1 MMNFTDR
8 QFNRIAL
15 SGLAIGFLLLVAA
28 FVTSVA
34 VLRGGRVSAEQVRHT
49 YEVVDQLSL
58 LEIQLERAETGRR
71 GYLLSSSAYR
81 VRLYDENIR
90 LAPQS
95 LENLKRLV
103 GDNPLQLE
111 RTRKIET
118 LMRDQLSD
126 MRETMDL
133 ARSGEVEEA
142 RARFSAA
149 DRTSFIRAIRGTT
162 AQMRQGEYELLA
174 LRSEGEA
181 ANLRFMQTVLA
192 ITGLLLFLVG
202 AAAFWTVRRY
212 TVDLTSTR
220 DRLHLLN
227 TDLEGE
233 VGRRTADLTRANEEI
248 QRFAYIVSHDLRSPL
263 VNILGFTAEL
273 ETANGALGGLI
284 ERVAQDAPALLSDD
298 VRHAQEDLPEAI
310 GFIRASTQKMDR
322 LINAI
327 LRLSREGRRTLTP
340 ERLPMEAVLGE
351 IAASLTQRIEDA
363 GASLIIET
371 PIPDMTNDRVAIEQI
386 FSNVIENAIKYG
398 HPDRPTVVRVRGR
411 EQDSRLI
418 YEIEDNGR
426 GIDPKDHQRIFD
438 LFRRSGTQDKPGEGI
453 GLAHVRAL
461 VTRLGGYIDI
471 ESSLGEGSIF
481 RLNLPATYVDQ
492 GVTQ

>member
-8 QFNRIAL
+8 HFNRIAL

-111 RTRKIET
+111 RTRKLET

-133 ARSGEVEEA
+133 ARSGEVDEA

-149 DRTSFIRAIRGTT
+149 DRTSFIRAIRGMT
-162 AQMRQGEYELLA
+162 AQMRQAEYELLA
-174 LRSEGEA
+174 LRSEGET
-181 ANLRFMQTVLA
+181 ANLRFMQSVLA
-192 ITGLLLFLVG
+192 VTGLLLFLVG

-220 DRLHLLN
+220 DRLHVLI

-263 VNILGFTAEL
+263 VNILGFTSEL
-273 ETANGALGGLI
+273 ETANKALGGLI
-284 ERVAQDAPALLSDD
+284 ERAENDAPGLLSDD
-298 VRHAQEDLPEAI
+298 IRHAQEDLPEAI

-340 ERLPMEAVLGE
+340 EHLSMD
-351 IAASLTQRIEDA
+351 S
-363 GASLIIET
+363 
-371 PIPDMTNDRVAIEQI
+371 
-386 FSNVIENAIKYG
+386 VI
-398 HPDRPTVVRVRGR
+398 
-411 EQDSRLI
+411 
-418 YEIEDNGR
+418 
-426 GIDPKDHQRIFD
+426 
-438 LFRRSGTQDKPGEGI
+438 
-453 GLAHVRAL
+453 
-461 VTRLGGYIDI
+461 
-471 ESSLGEGSIF
+471 
-481 RLNLPATYVDQ
+481 
-492 GVTQ
+492 